1 MQKSRFSYSS
11 LNTDDSEYN
20 LISGPFVPP
29 PQKLCSSWLKIF
41 PVVIFIVTIILYFWQ
56 VKMDTTV
63 VATITNTGTINKQ
76 YFRVVLFGDSLIN
89 VPCIKFGLQ
98 AQIKYRVECYYYMCT
113 MRMYTPTVY
122 CVIISI

>member
-1 MQKSRFSYSS
+1 MQSRFSYSS
-11 LNTDDSEYN
+11 LTTDDSEYH
-20 LISGPFVPP
+20 LISGPSVPP

-56 VKMDTTV
+56 VKIDATV
-63 VATITNTGTINKQ
+63 VATITINKQ

-98 AQIKYRVECYYYMCT
+98 AQIKYRE
-113 MRMYTPTVY
+113 
-122 CVIISI
+122 